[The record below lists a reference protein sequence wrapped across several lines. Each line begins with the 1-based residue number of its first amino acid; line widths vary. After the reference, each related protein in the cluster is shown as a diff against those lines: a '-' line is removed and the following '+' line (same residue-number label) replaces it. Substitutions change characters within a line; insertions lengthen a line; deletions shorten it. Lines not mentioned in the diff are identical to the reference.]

1 MKENKDI
8 NDNTKSPSLSK
19 KKTIKLVGLIVLTLL
34 FVAVVIGV
42 MFAANSCE
50 QNKVIQSG
58 VIQQMMTTDELSF
71 VVQNVEFEKEL
82 NGQKAGD
89 DEAFAIVTINITAAK
104 NMSLKPSHFVLS
116 NGSKVNR
123 NFGEGYLSGSQK
135 IVAEEENVVKMV
147 FNVKYNSSMTLY
159 LLCYDCKIAL
169 GSSIMK

>member
-1 MKENKDI
+1 
-8 NDNTKSPSLSK
+8 
-19 KKTIKLVGLIVLTLL
+19 
-34 FVAVVIGV
+34 
-42 MFAANSCE
+42 
-50 QNKVIQSG
+50 IQSG
-58 VIQQMMTTDELSF
+58 VIQQKMTTDELSF

-82 NGQKAGD
+82 NGQKAVD
-89 DEAFAIVTINITAAK
+89 DETFAIVTINIKASK